1 MSVEEVGLE
10 LAITGSST
18 GWGEGRAPRKLGPV
32 SWGCALTKS
41 GVCLDF
47 GVRLAGKRGSLEKS
61 LTEEKPGA
69 ELGWGGEGW
78 APADPVVRDF
88 CGDAGLALRSSPGIH
103 LTSLPSD
110 SMYGKECK
118 YGGS

>member
-18 GWGEGRAPRKLGPV
+18 GWGEGRAPRKLGLV

-47 GVRLAGKRGSLEKS
+47 GVRLAGKRSSLEKS

-78 APADPVVRDF
+78 APADPVVRDLL
-88 CGDAGLALRSSPGIH
+88 GAGEGRCRQTQWSGISAVTLGLH
-103 LTSLPSD
+103 YAAPQ
-110 SMYGKECK
+110 EFI
-118 YGGS
+118 

>member
-18 GWGEGRAPRKLGPV
+18 GWGDGRAPRKLGSG
-32 SWGCALTKS
+32 SWGCTLTKS

-47 GVRLAGKRGSLEKS
+47 GVRLAGKRSSLEKS
-61 LTEEKPGA
+61 LPEETPGA
-69 ELGWGGEGW
+69 ELGRGGGV
-78 APADPVVRDF
+78 PAHPVVRNF

-103 LTSLPSD
+103 LTSSPSD